1 MRNENRVPVLRD
13 DSYQAMQAWFADLL
27 ARDMFYHPDER
38 AADIVRVSDGSPS
51 FSTRECGELDTIMAQ
66 LFRVHGDAVYEAAEA
81 QMHAA
86 IRAA

>member
-1 MRNENRVPVLRD
+1 MRNYSRVPVLRD

-27 ARDMFYHPDER
+27 ARDMFYHPDDR

-51 FSTRECGELDTIMAQ
+51 FSARECHELDAIMER
-66 LFRVHGDAVYEAAEA
+66 LFRMHGDVVYEAAEE